1 MMELENK
8 NLVNPFKNPVN
19 PVKRKMVQIK
29 ENLLKII
36 ARKEKVSITYLKK
49 EIAAGTIVIPLNKKR
64 PKKIEPIAI
73 GEGLTTKVNC
83 NIGTSPDRADLSQE
97 LEKLRVAIEVGTD
110 TIMDLS
116 TGGNISEMRKAIINA
131 SPVPVGT
138 VPIYEVIQIARKKNK
153 SFVELKPKDFLD
165 AIEKHLIDG
174 VDFITVHCGI
184 NKNNM
189 QSVKNVK
196 RLTGVVSRGGSMTI
210 EWMRYNNKEN
220 PLYEYYDELLAIAKD
235 YGATLSLGD
244 GLRPGSLYDASD
256 EPQILE
262 LLVIGELVVRAR
274 DAGVQV
280 IVEGPGHIP
289 LNQIEANVRLQK
301 AVCHEAPFYVLGPLV
316 TDIGCGYDHIT
327 SAIGGALASYY
338 GTDFLCY
345 VTPSEHLGL
354 PTVEDVRQGVIASRI
369 AAHAGDIARGKKGAR
384 VWDDKISQARAQ
396 LDWQKMIALAID
408 PKRAKSI
415 YESSPLKTEGTCTMC
430 GEFCALKKSK
440 EWLHGKK

>member
-1 MMELENK
+1 MSKINK
-8 NLVNPFKNPVN
+8 
-19 PVKRKMVQIK
+19 
-29 ENLLKII
+29 
-36 ARKEKVSITYLKK
+36 SILK
-49 EIAAGTIVIPLNKKR
+49 EIATSENISLSIISKEIDTGTIVIPLNKKR
-64 PKKIEPIAI
+64 PKKIKPIAI
-73 GEGLTTKVNC
+73 GKGLSTKVNC
-83 NIGTSPDRADLSQE
+83 NIGTSPDRADIILE
-97 LEKLRVAIEVGTD
+97 LEKLKVAVEAGTD

-116 TGGNISEMRKAIINA
+116 TGGDISEIRKEILRV
-131 SPVPVGT
+131 SPVPIGT
-138 VPIYEVIQIARKKNK
+138 VPIYEISRFAKMKNK
-153 SFVELKPKDFLD
+153 SFVELKPKDYLN
-165 AIEKHLIDG
+165 AVQKHLEDG

-184 NKNNM
+184 NKRNM
-189 QSVKNVK
+189 QSVKNTK

-220 PLYEYYDELLAIAKD
+220 PLYEYYDELLAMAKD
-235 YGATLSLGD
+235 HNATLSLGD

-262 LLVIGELVVRAR
+262 LLVIGELVTRAR

-301 AVCHEAPFYVLGPLV
+301 TICHEAPFYVLGPLV

-369 AAHAGDIARGKKGAR
+369 AAHAGDIACGKKGAR
-384 VWDDKISQARAQ
+384 AWDDKISSARAK
-396 LDWQKMIALAID
+396 LDWEGMIALAID
-408 PKRAKSI
+408 PQRARKI
-415 YESSPLKTEGTCTMC
+415 YQSSPLKTAGTCTMC

>member
-1 MMELENK
+1 MRINKKLLQSIAKQENVTVSY
-8 NLVNPFKNPVN
+8 LTE
-19 PVKRKMVQIK
+19 QIK
-29 ENLLKII
+29 
-36 ARKEKVSITYLKK
+36 R
-49 EIAAGTIVIPLNKKR
+49 GTVVIPLNNKR
-64 PKKIEPIAI
+64 PVKIKPIAI
-73 GEGLTTKVNC
+73 GKELATKVNC
-83 NIGTSPDRADLSQE
+83 NIGTSPDRADLALE
-97 LEKLRVAIEVGTD
+97 LEKLRVAVEAGAD

-116 TGGNISEMRKAIINA
+116 TGGDISEIRKVIIDT

-138 VPIYEVIQIARKKNK
+138 VPIYEASFYARKIGK
-153 SFVELKPKDFLD
+153 SFVESKPKDFLH
-165 AIEKHLIDG
+165 AIEKHLSDG

-184 NKNNM
+184 TKENI

-196 RLTGVVSRGGSMTI
+196 RLTGVVSRGGSMMI

-220 PLYEYYDELLAIAKD
+220 PLYEYYDELLKIAQD
-235 YGATLSLGD
+235 YNATLSLGD

-262 LLVIGELVVRAR
+262 LMTLGELVLRAR
-274 DAGVQV
+274 DQGVQV

-289 LNQIEANVRLQK
+289 INQIEANVRLQK
-301 AVCHEAPFYVLGPLV
+301 KICNEAPFYVLGPLV

-354 PTVEDVRQGVIASRI
+354 PTPDDVREGVIASRI

-384 VWDDKISQARAQ
+384 AWDDKMSKARAD
-396 LDWQKMIALAID
+396 LNWQKMVELAID

-415 YESSPLKTEGTCTMC
+415 LDSNPLKTDGTCTMC

-440 EWLHGKK
+440 EWLRPTFSAHGRGKSKSVGKLK

>member
-1 MMELENK
+1 M
-8 NLVNPFKNPVN
+8 
-19 PVKRKMVQIK
+19 
-29 ENLLKII
+29 LKI
-36 ARKEKVSITYLKK
+36 KKSILKK
-49 EIAAGTIVIPLNKKR
+49 IATSENISLSIINKEIDAGTIVIPLNKKR
-64 PKKIEPIAI
+64 PRNIKPIAI
-73 GEGLTTKVNC
+73 GKGLSTKVNC
-83 NIGTSPDRADLSQE
+83 NIGTSPDRADILLE
-97 LEKLRVAIEVGTD
+97 LEKLKVAVEAGTD

-116 TGGNISEMRKAIINA
+116 IGGDISEIRKEIIRV

-138 VPIYEVIQIARKKNK
+138 VPIYEISRFAKMKNK
-153 SFVELKPKDFLD
+153 SFVELKPKDYLN
-165 AIEKHLIDG
+165 AIQKHLEDG

-184 NKNNM
+184 NKKNM
-189 QSVKNVK
+189 QSVKNTK

-220 PLYEYYDELLAIAKD
+220 PLYEYFDELLAIAKE
-235 YGATLSLGD
+235 YNATLSLGD

-262 LLVIGELVVRAR
+262 LLVIGELVTRAR

-301 AVCHEAPFYVLGPLV
+301 TICHEVPFYVLGPLV

-384 VWDDKISQARAQ
+384 AWDDKISSARAK
-396 LDWQKMIALAID
+396 LDWEGMIALAID
-408 PKRAKSI
+408 PQRARKI
-415 YESSPLKTEGTCTMC
+415 YQSSPLKTEGTCTMC

>member
-1 MMELENK
+1 MS
-8 NLVNPFKNPVN
+8 
-19 PVKRKMVQIK
+19 QIK
-29 ENLLKII
+29 DSILRTI
-36 ARKEKVSITYLKK
+36 ARSENISLNDIKKGIFSGSIVVP
-49 EIAAGTIVIPLNKKR
+49 ISKKR
-64 PKKIEPIAI
+64 INKIKPMAI
-73 GEGLTTKVNC
+73 GKNLTTKVNC
-83 NIGTSPDRADLSQE
+83 NIGTSPDRADILLE
-97 LEKLRVAIEVGTD
+97 LEKLKVAVEVGTD
-110 TIMDLS
+110 TVMDLS
-116 TGGNISEMRKAIINA
+116 TGGDISEIRKEIINV

-138 VPIYEVIQIARKKNK
+138 VPIYEISRFARTRKK
-153 SFVELKPKDFLD
+153 SFVDLKAKDFLE
-165 AIEKHLIDG
+165 AIEIHLKDG
-174 VDFITVHCGI
+174 VDFITIHCGI
-184 NKNNM
+184 NKKNM
-189 QSVKNVK
+189 QSVKNTK

-210 EWMRYNNKEN
+210 EWMRYNNRDN
-220 PLYEYYDELLAIAKD
+220 PLYEYYDELLAMAKD
-235 YGATLSLGD
+235 YNVTLSLGD
-244 GLRPGSLYDASD
+244 GLRPGSLHDASD

-262 LLVIGELVVRAR
+262 LLVIGELVLRAR
-274 DAGVQV
+274 DVGVQV

-301 AVCHEAPFYVLGPLV
+301 TVCHDAPFYVLGPLV

-369 AAHAGDIARGKKGAR
+369 AAHAGDIAQGKKGAR
-384 VWDDKISQARAQ
+384 KWDDKISQARAN
-396 LDWQKMIALAID
+396 LDWVKMTDVAVD
-408 PKRAKSI
+408 PQRAKSI

>member
-1 MMELENK
+1 M
-8 NLVNPFKNPVN
+8 
-19 PVKRKMVQIK
+19 
-29 ENLLKII
+29 LKI
-36 ARKEKVSITYLKK
+36 KKSILKK
-49 EIAAGTIVIPLNKKR
+49 IATSENISLSIINKEIDAGTIVIPLNKKR
-64 PKKIEPIAI
+64 PRNIKPIAI
-73 GEGLTTKVNC
+73 GKGLSTKVNC
-83 NIGTSPDRADLSQE
+83 NIGTSPDRADILLE
-97 LEKLRVAIEVGTD
+97 LEKLKVAVEAGTD

-116 TGGNISEMRKAIINA
+116 IGGDISEIRKEIIRV
-131 SPVPVGT
+131 SPIPVGT
-138 VPIYEVIQIARKKNK
+138 VPIYEISRFAKMKNK
-153 SFVELKPKDFLD
+153 SFVELKPKDYLN
-165 AIEKHLIDG
+165 AIQKHLEDG

-184 NKNNM
+184 NKKNM
-189 QSVKNVK
+189 QSVKNTK

-220 PLYEYYDELLAIAKD
+220 PLYEYFDELLAMAKD
-235 YGATLSLGD
+235 YNATLSLGD

-262 LLVIGELVVRAR
+262 LLVIGELVTRAR

-301 AVCHEAPFYVLGPLV
+301 IICHEAPFYVLGPLV

-384 VWDDKISQARAQ
+384 VWDDKISSARAK
-396 LDWQKMIALAID
+396 LDWEGMIALAID
-408 PKRAKSI
+408 PQRARKI
-415 YESSPLKTEGTCTMC
+415 YQSSPLKTEGTCTMC

>member
-1 MMELENK
+1 M
-8 NLVNPFKNPVN
+8 
-19 PVKRKMVQIK
+19 
-29 ENLLKII
+29 LKI
-36 ARKEKVSITYLKK
+36 KKSILKK
-49 EIAAGTIVIPLNKKR
+49 IATSENISLSIINKEIDAGTIVIPLNKKR
-64 PKKIEPIAI
+64 PRNIKPIAI
-73 GEGLTTKVNC
+73 GKGLSTKVNC
-83 NIGTSPDRADLSQE
+83 NIGTSPDRADILLE
-97 LEKLRVAIEVGTD
+97 LEKLKVAVEAGTD

-116 TGGNISEMRKAIINA
+116 IGGDISEIRKEIIRV
-131 SPVPVGT
+131 SPIPVGT
-138 VPIYEVIQIARKKNK
+138 VPIYEISRFAKMKK
-153 SFVELKPKDFLD
+153 SFVELKPKDYLN
-165 AIEKHLIDG
+165 AIQKHLEDG

-184 NKNNM
+184 NKKNM
-189 QSVKNVK
+189 QSVKNTK

-220 PLYEYYDELLAIAKD
+220 PLYEYFDELLAMAKD
-235 YGATLSLGD
+235 YNATLSLGD

-262 LLVIGELVVRAR
+262 LLVIGELVTRAR

-301 AVCHEAPFYVLGPLV
+301 IICHEAPFYVLGPLV

-384 VWDDKISQARAQ
+384 VWDDKISSARAK
-396 LDWQKMIALAID
+396 LDWEGMIALAID
-408 PKRAKSI
+408 PQRARKI
-415 YESSPLKTEGTCTMC
+415 YQSSPLKTEGTCTMC